1 MISLCELCADSAHSA
16 LGGSSRRQSWR
27 LGHMPAVVLPL
38 LVLALTGSAF
48 QAGLVMGLNAIA
60 TIVISPIAGVLVDRW
75 NRKVTMLLCDAGR
88 TFVTLSIPLAFWLH
102 ILTMPLIYVTVLIA
116 AVALGLAATI
126 IVVSVVRGP

>member
-1 MISLCELCADSAHSA
+1 MEFFLHMQTKSREHESSSLPLWRNYNY
-16 LGGSSRRQSWR
+16 LLLQGGQMVSFIGNQQQFV
-27 LGHMPAVVLPL
+27 ALPL

-88 TFVTLSIPLAFWLH
+88 TFVTLSI
-102 ILTMPLIYVTVLIA
+102 
-116 AVALGLAATI
+116 
-126 IVVSVVRGP
+126 